1 MGARYTETPFVASAT
16 NTKCTDEG
24 NQHCENGYENPDLL
38 LPNHQYEEMWNIRA
52 HPNSNS
58 DHGYERV
65 PTATVGDVYERAQTY
80 ESAQTYERAQI
91 YERVHHLDLVSQT
104 QSLCHVDQ
112 SSTASGNDH
121 YEKAQVY
128 EKAQTYE
135 RVHHCDIPLPQ
146 STQDSITKEVT
157 DTVERSDPVTESG
170 YERARTYECIHHCD
184 ISLHLQP
191 QTKQSDD
198 GLDLEPVNVNQSTS
212 SQSDQVEHE
221 NMGGE
226 GATASAYEQVHHCDV
241 SLHLLPL
248 SNPSQEHANSIE
260 HSAPPDTLT

>member
-1 MGARYTETPFVASAT
+1 MVA
-16 NTKCTDEG
+16 
-24 NQHCENGYENPDLL
+24 
-38 LPNHQYEEMWNIRA
+38 
-52 HPNSNS
+52 
-58 DHGYERV
+58 
-65 PTATVGDVYERAQTY
+65 
-80 ESAQTYERAQI
+80 
-91 YERVHHLDLVSQT
+91 QT

-128 EKAQTYE
+128 DLEKAQTYE
-135 RVHHCDIPLPQ
+135 HVHHCDIPLPQ
-146 STQDSITKEVT
+146 STQYSITKEVT
-157 DTVERSDPVTESG
+157 DTVEQSDQGDTVSESG
-170 YERARTYECIHHCD
+170 YERARTYERIHHCD

-226 GATASAYEQVHHCDV
+226 GVTASAYERVHHCDIL
-241 SLHLLPL
+241 LHLLPL